1 MVLRAQMRVW
11 GNQFGAAPYPV
22 QMRPVRPDILSK
34 KSSADMPEM
43 SRRSATGDCRIN
55 QELGPVIMVEIL
67 TGDCMDVLP
76 TLEAQSVQCCV
87 TSPPYWGL
95 RDYGTAAWEGGD
107 AGCEHGISKDNRA
120 YKANQGGCTNW
131 NDRKDNPQFSIC
143 KCGARRIDS
152 QLGLESTP
160 EEYLA
165 KMVAVFRTVLDP
177 FGGSGTTGK
186 VALELGRKAILIEL
200 NPAYV
205 ELARKRTDVTPAML

>member
-34 KSSADMPEM
+34 KSFADMPEM
-43 SRRSATGDCRIN
+43 SRRSATGYCRIN
-55 QELGPVIMVEIL
+55 QELGPVIIVEIL

-95 RDYGTAAWEGGD
+95 RDYGTAEWEGGD
-107 AGCEHGISKDNRA
+107 AGCEHVEMACGMSDKNTLGPNHYLPQTNA
-120 YKANQGGCTNW
+120 ANVGRVQQYRDECGH
-131 NDRKDNPQFSIC
+131 
-143 KCGARRIDS
+143 CGARRIDS

-160 EEYLA
+160 EEYLT
-165 KMVAVFRTVLDP
+165 KMVAVFREVWRVLRDD
-177 FGGSGTTGK
+177 GTLWLNMGDSYASTGVK
-186 VALELGRKAILIEL
+186 
-200 NPAYV
+200 NNN
-205 ELARKRTDVTPAML
+205 

>member
-11 GNQFGAAPYPV
+11 RNQFGAAPYPV
-22 QMRPVRPDILSK
+22 QMRPMRPDILSK

-95 RDYGTAAWEGGD
+95 RDYGTAEWDGGD

-131 NDRKDNPQFSIC
+131 ND
-143 KCGARRIDS
+143 
-152 QLGLESTP
+152 
-160 EEYLA
+160 
-165 KMVAVFRTVLDP
+165 TVLDP

-205 ELARKRTDVTPAML
+205 EMATKRTNVTAGML

>member
-11 GNQFGAAPYPV
+11 RNQFGAAPYPV

-34 KSSADMPEM
+34 KSFADMPEM

-95 RDYGTAAWEGGD
+95 RDYGTAAW
-107 AGCEHGISKDNRA
+107 RA
-120 YKANQGGCTNW
+120 AMRGV
-131 NDRKDNPQFSIC
+131 
-143 KCGARRIDS
+143 
-152 QLGLESTP
+152 ST
-160 EEYLA
+160 
-165 KMVAVFRTVLDP
+165 VFRKT
-177 FGGSGTTGK
+177 
-186 VALELGRKAILIEL
+186 I
-200 NPAYV
+200 
-205 ELARKRTDVTPAML
+205 

>member
-1 MVLRAQMRVW
+1 MRVW

-67 TGDCMDVLP
+67 TG
-76 TLEAQSVQCCV
+76 
-87 TSPPYWGL
+87 
-95 RDYGTAAWEGGD
+95 
-107 AGCEHGISKDNRA
+107 
-120 YKANQGGCTNW
+120 ANQGGCTNW

-160 EEYLA
+160 EEY
-165 KMVAVFRTVLDP
+165 
-177 FGGSGTTGK
+177 
-186 VALELGRKAILIEL
+186 
-200 NPAYV
+200 
-205 ELARKRTDVTPAML
+205 